1 MQKCGKASCKVTT
14 WYANQCVAVGDGD
27 ALSKKAIYWY
37 TALGLTQEKAE
48 QKPSNLP
55 QAAPAQQAKTLL
67 PDKVITKGKI
77 VGTAKVSGKGIVD
90 VEEREVETYGIGD
103 KRIVEKRYYQ
113 AGTDNRI
120 FGYAA
125 QQQNNS
131 TLRKTVAR

>member
-1 MQKCGKASCKVTT
+1 MKTKFIAISISLIAILLTGCG
-14 WYANQCVAVGDGD
+14 
-27 ALSKKAIYWY
+27 
-37 TALGLTQEKAE
+37 QEKAE
-48 QKPSNLP
+48 QKPSSLP

-77 VGTAKVSGKGIVD
+77 VGTAKISGKGIVD
-90 VEEREVETYGIGD
+90 VEEREVETYGVGD

-125 QQQNNS
+125 QQKYKDKKIKNEGQS
-131 TLRKTVAR
+131 LPPFKSH